1 MADNGVPREIEELD
15 VHDEDGNDEVQS
27 PPIARNKAGTVRR
40 VDDLTLSIAPS
51 IPSLPPW
58 ERTPS

>member
-1 MADNGVPREIEELD
+1 MADNGVPRETEELD

-27 PPIARNKAGTVRR
+27 PHIARNKAGTVRR

-51 IPSLPPW
+51 TLSFPPR